1 MEDKY
6 PRLTEDQI
14 SLWLND
20 PCTQYLL
27 KCLEFKTGDLND
39 ALAHPSNRQA
49 DNNLTCQRIDL
60 MQGQKMGIVTA
71 SDPVALFHSY
81 DMVEVKD
88 VEAA

>member
-1 MEDKY
+1 
-6 PRLTEDQI
+6 
-14 SLWLND
+14 
-20 PCTQYLL
+20 
-27 KCLEFKTGDLND
+27 
-39 ALAHPSNRQA
+39 
-49 DNNLTCQRIDL
+49 